1 MSSSAI
7 RSSIENSPWSATISV
22 RRWSPKPAATSVS
35 SSFRIFMRRG
45 LEARISLH
53 SLMNFRTSF
62 SSSSSLVISRAVS
75 RASRMLRISA
85 DCFSDSLKR
94 LRRLASAVGVSF
106 DLRMIFHLVD
116 VVDRDLQAFE
126 DVLAVLRA
134 LQLELGAANDDGMAM
149 LDEVLEDLLQVHFLR
164 RPVDQSEHDR
174 AEGRLHLRMLVE
186 LVQHDGR
193 HGIALQ
199 VDDDAHPFAV
209 RIILDV
215 RDPVDLFVVR
225 ELGDLRDEI
234 RLVHLIGNLRD
245 DDLLFARGL
254 LLLDDGAGP

>member
-1 MSSSAI
+1 
-7 RSSIENSPWSATISV
+7 SSIENSPWSATISV
-22 RRWSPKPAATSVS
+22 RRSSPKPCASSES
-35 SSFRIFMRRG
+35 SSLRIFRRRG
-45 LEARISLH
+45 FDPRISLH
-53 SLMNFRTSF
+53 SLMNFRTYL

-94 LRRLASAVGVSF
+94 LRKLASAVGVSF
-106 DLRMIFHLVD
+106 DLRMIFTTSSMLSTAIFKPSRMCSRSCARFSSNSVP
-116 VVDRDLQAFE
+116 
-126 DVLAVLRA
+126 
-134 LQLELGAANDDGMAM
+134 NDDGMAM

-164 RPVDQSEHDR
+164 RPVDQGEHDR

-199 VDDDAHPFAV
+199 VDDDAHPLAV